1 MLLKLRNNQFQDC
14 LVLITF
20 ILRKSQMLLHRFC
33 VQADNKNT
41 YSELMVI
48 KPVIN
53 DHTLKLQLFEHF
65 YNNKHNYQTMFIW

>member
-33 VQADNKNT
+33 VQADIKNT